1 MYDDARALPLFEG
14 VTDEQLRAMVEV
26 SEEVH
31 LDPGDV
37 LFHQGEP
44 AENWYVLLSGSCDL
58 VRQVGREENV
68 VGRLDVP
75 GRWVGGFR
83 AWDTGAGYLA
93 TVRCSTE
100 ARIMRVP
107 SFELRDLMA
116 DWFPFAI
123 HLVNGVYGTARSVE
137 ANARQRDSLVT
148 LGTLAAGLAHEL
160 NNPAAAAVRGVEA
173 LDTSARSLFEVLGA
187 LAEGQISAEQFLRL
201 EQLRR
206 RLGQGTTRL
215 TGLAAADRE
224 EELGAWLESHRVED
238 AWALAPVLATA
249 GADLDWCEEVGTV
262 FDGGT
267 LTPGLAW
274 VAGSLTLAG
283 LLGEVRDATGR
294 ISELVSSVR
303 SYTQMD
309 RAAAQP
315 LDVVDGLESTLVMLG
330 HKLSDDVE
338 VVRDYAPDLPRVE
351 GFPGELNQVW
361 TNAIDNALDAMDG
374 GGQLRLSVQ
383 PAGAGIVVGVA
394 DTGPGLDDIA
404 AARAFDAFFTTKEV
418 GKGTGLGL
426 DIARRIVVERHGGT
440 IELVREGDATVLRV
454 TLPG

>member
-1 MYDDARALPLFEG
+1 MYDDVRALPLFDG
-14 VTDEQLRAMVEV
+14 VTDEQLRDMVAAA
-26 SEEVH
+26 EEVH
-31 LDPGDV
+31 LAPGEV
-37 LFHQGEP
+37 AFQQGEP
-44 AENWYVLLSGSCDL
+44 AEHWFVLLSGSCEL
-58 VRQVGREENV
+58 LRTVGREETV
-68 VGRLDVP
+68 LGLLDVP
-75 GRWVGGFR
+75 GRWAGGFR
-83 AWDTGAGYLA
+83 AWDAGAGYLA
-93 TVRCSTE
+93 TGRCATE
-100 ARIMRVP
+100 ARLMRVP
-107 SFELRDLMA
+107 SPALRELMNA
-116 DWFPFAI
+116 WFPFAV
-123 HLVNGVYGTARSVE
+123 HLVNGIYGTARSVE

-173 LDTSARSLFEVLGA
+173 LDGSARSLFEVLGA
-187 LAEGQISAEQFLRL
+187 LAEGQISAEQFLHL

-206 RLGQGTTRL
+206 RLGRGGPRL
-215 TGLAAADRE
+215 TGMAAADRE
-224 EELGAWLESHRVED
+224 EELGLWLDDHGIDD
-238 AWALAPVLATA
+238 AWSLSPVLASA
-249 GADLDWCEEVGTV
+249 GADVAWCEEASAL
-262 FDGGT
+262 FDERT
-267 LTPGLAW
+267 LGPGIAW

-283 LLGEVRDATGR
+283 LLGEVRHATGR

-315 LDVVDGLESTLVMLG
+315 LDLVDGLESTLVMLA
-330 HKLSDDVE
+330 HKVGDIE

-374 GGQLRLSVQ
+374 AGRLGLTVRPAEGG
-383 PAGAGIVVGVA
+383 VVVEIS
-394 DTGPGLDDIA
+394 DTGSGLDEVA

-440 IELVREGDATVLRV
+440 IELVREGDTTVLRIA
-454 TLPG
+454 LPA

>member
-1 MYDDARALPLFEG
+1 MYDDVRALPLFEG
-14 VTDEQLRAMVEV
+14 VTDDQLRAMVDA
-26 SEEVH
+26 SEEIH
-31 LDPGDV
+31 LAPGEV

-44 AENWYVLLSGSCDL
+44 AESWYVLLSGTCDL

-68 VGRLDVP
+68 VGRLDLP

-93 TVRCSTE
+93 TVRCATE
-100 ARIMRVP
+100 ARLMRVP

-116 DWFPFAI
+116 DWFPFAV

-173 LDTSARSLFEVLGA
+173 LDSSARSLFEVLGA
-187 LAEGQISAEQFLRL
+187 LAEGQISAQQFLQL

-206 RLGQGTTRL
+206 RLGKGPRL
-215 TGLAAADRE
+215 TGMAAADRE
-224 EELGAWLESHRVED
+224 EELGAWLDDHGVDD
-238 AWALAPVLATA
+238 AWSLAPVLAGA
-249 GADLDWCEEVGTV
+249 GADLAWCEEASGL
-262 FDGGT
+262 FDDAALGA
-267 LTPGLAW
+267 GLAW

-283 LLGEVRDATGR
+283 LLREVRDATGR

-309 RAAAQP
+309 RAASQP
-315 LDVVDGLESTLVMLG
+315 LDLVDGLESTLVMLG
-330 HKLSDDVE
+330 HKLTDDVE
-338 VVRDYAPDLPRVE
+338 VVRDYAPDLPRID

-374 GGQLRLSVQ
+374 SGRLRLSVH
-383 PAGAGIVVGVA
+383 PSDGGVTVEVA
-394 DTGPGLDDIA
+394 DSGNGLDDIA

-440 IELVREGDATVLRV
+440 IDLVREGDETVLRV
-454 TLPG
+454 SLPG